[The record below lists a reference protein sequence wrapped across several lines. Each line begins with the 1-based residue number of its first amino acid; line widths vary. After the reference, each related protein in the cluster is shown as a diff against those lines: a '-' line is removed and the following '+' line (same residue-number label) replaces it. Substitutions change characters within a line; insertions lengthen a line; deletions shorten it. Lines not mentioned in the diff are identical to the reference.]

1 MIHHPQAP
9 QMAKQLTIR
18 GNIKHNLLFS
28 ALREILSGIS
38 RKMRE
43 RREGAGI
50 WKYDQARNICVI
62 TGGPWGPFSLTW
74 RQDSGYFTNFL
85 SWLQT
90 LDVPGADASDVESH
104 YHQDSS
110 GRQHTHTQMFSHK
123 GSNFYRQNGIYFK
136 VPWSD
141 RKWNKWF
148 SNMQISI
155 EAFYSIPLTTSV
167 VYLSSFYVSTLTSTQ
182 PEIHY

>member
-9 QMAKQLTIR
+9 QMAKQVTIR

-74 RQDSGYFTNFL
+74 RQGSGYFTNFL
-85 SWLQT
+85 SRLWMSLELMPQT
-90 LDVPGADASDVESH
+90 
-104 YHQDSS
+104 SS
-110 GRQHTHTQMFSHK
+110 RIIIRTVQVGNTHTHRCFHTKAVTFIDKMGFTSRFLDPTE
-123 GSNFYRQNGIYFK
+123 SEINGF
-136 VPWSD
+136 
-141 RKWNKWF
+141 
-148 SNMQISI
+148 
-155 EAFYSIPLTTSV
+155 LTCKS
-167 VYLSSFYVSTLTSTQ
+167 Q
-182 PEIHY
+182 